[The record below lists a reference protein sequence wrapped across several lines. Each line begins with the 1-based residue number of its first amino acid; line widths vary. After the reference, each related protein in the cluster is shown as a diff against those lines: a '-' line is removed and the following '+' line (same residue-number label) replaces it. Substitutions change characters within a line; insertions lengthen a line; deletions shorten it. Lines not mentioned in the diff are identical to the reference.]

1 MVPWELLGETA
12 LPTGERMSLHR
23 RGEEYALRVA
33 NVELMNSRQHGS
45 EEALATLAARAH
57 GAPRSVLIG
66 GLGMGF
72 TLRAV
77 LDALGPD
84 ASVTVAELVPEV
96 VEWNR
101 TVLSHLAGAPLADP
115 RVRVAVTDVAE
126 LLQGAPGRH
135 DLILLDTDNGPE
147 GTTQDGNEWLY
158 SAAGLAAAR
167 AALAPRG
174 VLAVWSSFQSPAFA
188 KRLARAGF
196 QVTEKSVRSRGNRG
210 ERHVVWL
217 AGRA

>member
-1 MVPWELLGETA
+1 MIPWEPIGETV
-12 LPTGERMSLHR
+12 LPSGERMTLHR

-33 NVELMNSRQHGS
+33 NVELMNSRQHDS

-57 GAPRSVLIG
+57 GAPRSVLVG

-77 LDALGPD
+77 LDALTGD
-84 ASVTVAELVPEV
+84 ARVTVAELAPEV

-101 TVLSHLAGAPLADP
+101 TVLSHLAGNPLADE
-115 RVRVAVTDVAE
+115 RVRVVVADVAE
-126 LLQGAPGRH
+126 LLKGAPGRY
-135 DLILLDTDNGPE
+135 DMILLDTDNGPE

-158 SAAGLAAAR
+158 SAAGLATAR
-167 AALAPRG
+167 AALAARG
-174 VLAVWSSFQSPAFA
+174 VLAVWSAFESAGFA

-196 QVTEKSVRSRGNRG
+196 AVGEERVRARGSKG
-210 ERHVVWL
+210 ARHVVWL
-217 AGRA
+217 ARKA